1 MSIFKNNYSK
11 VYDILYS
18 KKNYKL
24 EVNYIIKLLNKFKLK
39 KSILDLGCGTG
50 KHLSYFIN
58 KNYKVTGVEKNQFM
72 INQANKSIKKYIIK
86 SSIENLLLKKK
97 YHIVISLFNVLKHLN
112 LQQGLRVV

>member
-58 KNYKVTGVEKNQFM
+58 KYR
-72 INQANKSIKKYIIK
+72 S
-86 SSIENLLLKKK
+86 
-97 YHIVISLFNVLKHLN
+97 
-112 LQQGLRVV
+112 